1 MDNSV
6 VNRDNYV
13 IEGCIIHSF
22 PHRPRKKLALHIFL
36 NLYHESK

>member
-6 VNRDNYV
+6 LNRDNYV

-22 PHRPRKKLALHIFL
+22 PHRPRKKLEYIFE
-36 NLYHESK
+36 YIP